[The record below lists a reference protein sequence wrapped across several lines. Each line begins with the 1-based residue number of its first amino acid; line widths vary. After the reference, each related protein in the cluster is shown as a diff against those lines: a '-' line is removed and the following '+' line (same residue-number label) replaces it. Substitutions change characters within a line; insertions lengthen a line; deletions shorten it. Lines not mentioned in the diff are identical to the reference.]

1 MKQYAIRSGANLK
14 AGLHLL
20 FLMQNRSTKR
30 FLTYTQ
36 PLEQDSTSNTAHGIY
51 VRYYCAIFSYK
62 FLTRRARMA
71 LRTARTMT
79 PTSAK
84 MAAHISATPMAPRA
98 RQANLM
104 TRANTMFW

>member
-36 PLEQDSTSNTAHGIY
+36 PRKQGSTNNTAHGIHA
-51 VRYYCAIFSYK
+51 RYYYAIFTYK

-84 MAAHISATPMAPRA
+84 MAAHILATPMAPRA
-98 RQANLM
+98 RHTNLM
-104 TRANTMFW
+104 TRANTIFW